1 MDNLKDIFL
10 YLNRLIYEKFLDPTN
25 IKEVRQEIL
34 RKYKMEEKE
43 VNQIAKLYF
52 IVSNKI
58 LSV

>member
-10 YLNRLIYEKFLDPTN
+10 YLNRLIYEKYLDPTN
-25 IKEVRQEIL
+25 IKEVRKEIL
-34 RKYKMEEKE
+34 RKYKIEEKE
-43 VNQIAKLYF
+43 ATQIADLYF